1 MNLKKNWGSKIFLS
15 LRVGHNVLKQFLII
29 AIHFHNIF
37 IHHTLTRT
45 TRITYSEEKLQSCL
59 KLRNFQNPFDT
70 QNAEARFYPPNRCLG
85 FDFKFKKF
93 SIKQAIF
100 IKDIY
105 TSPVKAHTHKTK
117 FKGFLRFLLLLAR
130 FVHLKFLKMASWS
143 Q

>member
-1 MNLKKNWGSKIFLS
+1 MS
-15 LRVGHNVLKQFLII
+15 LRGTS
-29 AIHFHNIF
+29 
-37 IHHTLTRT
+37 TLSKYQQPPIVFR
-45 TRITYSEEKLQSCL
+45 CL

-117 FKGFLRFLLLLAR
+117 FNGFLRFLLLLAR
-130 FVHLKFLKMASWS
+130 FVHLKFLKHFWIIKSTIFVFDTIFFIS
-143 Q
+143 IVFLLTREKLRNFHV

>member
-1 MNLKKNWGSKIFLS
+1 MNLKKNWGSKIILS

-93 SIKQAIF
+93 GIKQAIF
-100 IKDIY
+100 IRYFSLTCKSVKKNIEVFFTVSFLCF
-105 TSPVKAHTHKTK
+105 TS
-117 FKGFLRFLLLLAR
+117 
-130 FVHLKFLKMASWS
+130 
-143 Q
+143 

>member
-70 QNAEARFYPPNRCLG
+70 QNAEARFYPPKRCLG
-85 FDFKFKKF
+85 FDFRFKKF
-93 SIKQAIF
+93 RIKQAIF
-100 IKDIY
+100 IKDIF
-105 TSPVKAHTHKTK
+105 PFRVKASKQK
-117 FKGFLRFLLLLAR
+117 KIEVAIF
-130 FVHLKFLKMASWS
+130 
-143 Q
+143 